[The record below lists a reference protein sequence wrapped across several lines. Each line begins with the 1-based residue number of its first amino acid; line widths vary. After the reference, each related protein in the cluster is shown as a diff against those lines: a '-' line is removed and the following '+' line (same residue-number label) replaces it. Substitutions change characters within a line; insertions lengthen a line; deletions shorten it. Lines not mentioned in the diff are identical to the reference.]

1 MNVISRIAKHARLN
15 WQSLDSTEVPSPP
28 FVILFINSICNM
40 KCEHCFYWQNL
51 NRRDDLTFEEM
62 VGLSEQLGHIENLNL
77 SGGEPFIRKE
87 FGAICRQ
94 FIRHNGVKEIYVPSN
109 GYFTDR
115 TIEQIRETLKEKSL
129 GLFVIELSLDGMAEF
144 HDTFRVTKDSFAKAM
159 ETYDALV
166 ELQREDLRLQIHSIS
181 TATADNMEEIKR
193 LTTFLYERCPKM
205 SHHNLAL
212 IRGDRK
218 NPSLQGPKLTEYKEL
233 AEYVRRLW
241 APREE
246 ARYGSVVEPMLQ
258 WAKVKT
264 AEEQRQVV
272 PCKAGVLSAVI
283 YSNGDVSVCEAH
295 KPLGNI
301 RERSFKEIWYSEE
314 ADKLRA
320 SIRAKECYCT
330 NEIFLWPSI
339 TFQPRQ
345 LTRALVGAKV
355 WRKPETLPTEERV
368 NWKQAGARPPLPI
381 VQLNR
386 EPNLLSPE
394 RTAKQHSA

>member
-1 MNVISRIAKHARLN
+1 MNLLSRIAKHARLN
-15 WQSLDSTEVPSPP
+15 WQSLNSTEVPSPP

-62 VGLSEQLGHIENLNL
+62 VSLSEQLGHIENLNL
-77 SGGEPFIRKE
+77 SGGEPFIRPD

-94 FIRHNGVKEIYVPSN
+94 FIRHNGVKEIYVPTN

-115 TIEQIRETLKEKSL
+115 TVGQIRETLKEKSL
-129 GLFVIELSLDGMAEF
+129 GLFVVELSLDGMPEF
-144 HDTFRVTKDSFAKAM
+144 HDRFRVTANSFAKAM

-166 ELQREDLRLQIHSIS
+166 GLQREDPRLQIHSIS
-181 TATADNMEEIKR
+181 TATSDNMDEIRR
-193 LTTFLYERCPKM
+193 LTTFLYERCPQM
-205 SHHNLAL
+205 AHHNLAL

-218 NPSLQGPKLTEYKEL
+218 NPSLQGPQLDQYSDL
-233 AEYVRRLW
+233 AEYVQRLW
-241 APREE
+241 APRESG
-246 ARYGSVVEPMLQ
+246 RYGGVVEPMLQ

-264 AEEQRQVV
+264 AAEQRQVV
-272 PCKAGVLSAVI
+272 PCKAGVLSTVI
-283 YSNGDVSVCEAH
+283 YSNGDVSVCETH

-301 RERSFKEIWYSEE
+301 REKSFREIWHSDE
-314 ADKLRA
+314 AQTLRA

-345 LTRALVGAKV
+345 LTRALLGAKV
-355 WRKPETLPTEERV
+355 WRKPEGLPTDERAD
-368 NWKQAGARPPLPI
+368 WQSPGISIPLPVI
-381 VQLNR
+381 RSVR
-386 EPNLLSPE
+386 EPNLLSPQRIAE
-394 RTAKQHSA
+394 